1 MGKIFLLIKNELI
14 KQYKKVSFKVIMI
27 LIFAVAFIVPFFIN
41 KVSSN
46 SEDYII
52 ENSQQEITW
61 QQQEIDSLDK
71 NSPVYDI
78 NMKIMQLNIDKLNVY
93 IDNNIGYDDWRRSK
107 VEEYVVGEQMLVVLN
122 AIKSGTLDKG
132 NSNNIYNQDP
142 EIINGYLDMEETEL
156 SKEIEKMTS
165 NIKKCKELVE
175 KNDYMAYVAE
185 VIESTKAEASSYKK
199 QLDEAKAEKL
209 KSDSEEIAKTIDGLE
224 RSIAVN
230 DEILKALEYRY
241 ENKIDNS
248 SDNWKHRTIRD
259 IANYAGA
266 IHEELVSQDDFKSI
280 FSWEIAYQGLTYDNY
295 LIQRENRITDAKERL
310 QMDWYS
316 LENDV
321 PQTKFVSDARSSL
334 LDTYKVYLSIAVVVA
349 IIIGGG
355 IVASEYSTGTVRLLM
370 IRPVSR
376 WKILLSKLMAVVIF
390 GYITLFM
397 GIIVNT
403 ISSGIAFSFG
413 DYSVPM
419 LVMKNGEV
427 ITKNFFVYLMPNIL
441 FISISMIF
449 IISVVFT
456 LSTVIRNTAFAVGI
470 TMAGFLGSTTAV
482 TLAAHLG
489 MKWVSK
495 TCLPYIN
502 LTNYVDES
510 YIINSLKEMG
520 WNLNPTLGAVHLMA
534 IAVVLIVISFAV
546 FSKRDVT
553 N

>member
-1 MGKIFLLIKNELI
+1 M
-14 KQYKKVSFKVIMI
+14 
-27 LIFAVAFIVPFFIN
+27 
-41 KVSSN
+41 
-46 SEDYII
+46 
-52 ENSQQEITW
+52 
-61 QQQEIDSLDK
+61 
-71 NSPVYDI
+71 
-78 NMKIMQLNIDKLNVY
+78 
-93 IDNNIGYDDWRRSK
+93 
-107 VEEYVVGEQMLVVLN
+107 
-122 AIKSGTLDKG
+122 
-132 NSNNIYNQDP
+132 
-142 EIINGYLDMEETEL
+142 
-156 SKEIEKMTS
+156 
-165 NIKKCKELVE
+165 
-175 KNDYMAYVAE
+175 
-185 VIESTKAEASSYKK
+185 
-199 QLDEAKAEKL
+199 
-209 KSDSEEIAKTIDGLE
+209 
-224 RSIAVN
+224 
-230 DEILKALEYRY
+230 
-241 ENKIDNS
+241 
-248 SDNWKHRTIRD
+248 TIRD

-316 LENDV
+316 LENDI

>member
-185 VIESTKAEASSYKK
+185 VIEATKAEASSYKK

-259 IANYAGA
+259 IANYAEA

-316 LENDV
+316 LENDI